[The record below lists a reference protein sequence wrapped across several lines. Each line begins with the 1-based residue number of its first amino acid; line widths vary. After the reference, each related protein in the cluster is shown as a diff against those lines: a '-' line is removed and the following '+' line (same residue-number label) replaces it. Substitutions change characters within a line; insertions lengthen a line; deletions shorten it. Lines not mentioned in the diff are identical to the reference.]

1 MLSQFPLKFL
11 PQAPATINLSSD
23 PTNRRVWMQQFFG
36 AIHHDSF
43 RGSKPRD
50 RLSSISRAL
59 GQRQNALSLRAV
71 VERMKAPNFVETT
84 NGIESVE
91 ITRVACGELARF

>member
-36 AIHHDSF
+36 AIHHNPF
-43 RGSKPRD
+43 RESNLRD
-50 RLSSISRAL
+50 QSSAL
-59 GQRQNALSLRAV
+59 R
-71 VERMKAPNFVETT
+71 
-84 NGIESVE
+84 
-91 ITRVACGELARF
+91 